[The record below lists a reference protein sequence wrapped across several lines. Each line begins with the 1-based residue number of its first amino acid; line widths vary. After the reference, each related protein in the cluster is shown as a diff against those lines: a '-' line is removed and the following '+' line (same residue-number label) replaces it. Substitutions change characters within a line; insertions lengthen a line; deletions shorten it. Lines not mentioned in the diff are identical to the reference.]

1 MTNTVLSPV
10 QTPAQT
16 RTWTIDPAHSL
27 AEFSVRH
34 MMVST
39 VKGRFTD
46 LSGAIVFDHSDPTKA
61 SVQAEIKAASIT
73 THDPQRDAH
82 LQSPDFFDAE
92 RFPTLTFKST
102 RVEPVSDE
110 RVKIYG
116 DLTIR
121 DQTREVVLDAELNGQ
136 GTNPWGKDVIGF
148 SAHTQFN
155 RKDFGLNWNVAL
167 EAGGV
172 LVSDTI
178 KVTLEVEATA

>member
-1 MTNTVLSPV
+1 MTTSSAAVSAPSQV
-10 QTPAQT
+10 QT
-16 RTWTIDPAHSL
+16 WSIDPSHTL
-27 AEFSVRH
+27 VEFSVRH

-39 VKGRFTD
+39 VKGRFPE
-46 LSGAIVFDHSDPTKA
+46 LSGSIAFDAQDPRRSSVSVDIVTN
-61 SVQAEIKAASIT
+61 SVT
-73 THDPQRDAH
+73 TADPQRDAH
-82 LQSPDFFDAE
+82 LRSPDFFDAE
-92 RFPTLTFKST
+92 QFPTLRFAST

-121 DQTREVVLDAELNGQ
+121 DITREVVLEAELNGQ
-136 GTNPWGKDVIGF
+136 GTNPWGKEVIGF
-148 SAHTQFN
+148 SAHTSIN

-178 KVTLEVEATA
+178 KIALEVEATR